1 MYCVRPPAN
10 GHGTAKGAS
19 VYHFRQILHDW
30 PDEDCV
36 RLLRLTARAMTK
48 QSTLLI
54 DEVVMPEQ
62 GAHWMV
68 TQRDLTMLALFNAGE
83 RSKEEWRDLLGKA
96 GLILEEIRT
105 YDERMAAS
113 LLVVKLP

>member
-1 MYCVRPPAN
+1 VILPE
-10 GHGTAKGAS
+10 GAHI
-19 VYHFRQILHDW
+19 YHFRQILHDW
-30 PDEDCV
+30 PDDCCV
-36 RLLRLTARAMTK
+36 KLLQLTPCAMTA

-83 RSKEEWRDLLGKA
+83 RTEQQWRTLIAKA
-96 GLILEEIRT
+96 GLVLEEIRT
-105 YDERMAAS
+105 YDTRMAAS
-113 LLVVKLP
+113 LLVVKRL